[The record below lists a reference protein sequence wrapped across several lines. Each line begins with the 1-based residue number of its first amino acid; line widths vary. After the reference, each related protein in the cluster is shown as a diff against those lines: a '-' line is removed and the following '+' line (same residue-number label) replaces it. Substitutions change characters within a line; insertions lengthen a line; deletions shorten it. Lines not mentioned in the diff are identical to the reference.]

1 MSLKKRMVIFSGCI
15 ILFVLVLSIFACIGV
30 SRLNTDFKQLL
41 SHEITTKIETIKV
54 GREVNYV
61 SRLTRNIMLGSNFDK
76 DAKNLDETIDKIE
89 ASFKKLAEAAK
100 SEKEK
105 KLVEQAHVDAMA
117 FVNDGRTRVLATKDM
132 PAAERHTIFG
142 DYEKFATPLAM
153 KSRASFSDIIK
164 NADKNYDTNI
174 KLFSQT
180 ITKTLQTIIVLSSI
194 TVIITLILFGI
205 LIRSVIGPIRQL
217 NAQLHEI
224 SDGDGDL
231 TRRLDENRSDE
242 IGQLSVFF
250 NHFVSKLHA
259 TFSQVAQ
266 QSSSITTATAK
277 MHGVVV
283 ELSENTDQ
291 TASQTSTVAAASEEM
306 SATSN
311 AIAQSCYRAA
321 ESAQAAADTTQKGFE
336 IVKHT
341 VTGIIQR
348 GQKTKDNARIVST
361 LGDRSNQIG
370 EIVAT
375 IEDIADQTNLLAL
388 NAAIEAARAGEM
400 GRGFAVVADE
410 VRALAERTTKATK
423 EISDMIRTIQNE
435 TRQAITAMEEGVK
448 GTEQG
453 AAEAGTLETA
463 LQSILEQVNDVT
475 MQISQIATAAE
486 EQTATTGEIT
496 GNMHRVSQIIDE
508 TAKET
513 QSISSIA
520 ETLNNTSIELH
531 RLMKQFKY

>member
-231 TRRLDENRSDE
+231 TRRLDEKRSDE

-520 ETLNNTSIELH
+520 ESLNNTSIELH

>member
-1 MSLKKRMVIFSGCI
+1 MSLKKRMVAFSGCI
-15 ILFVLVLSIFACIGV
+15 ILFVLILSIFACVGV
-30 SRLNTDFKQLL
+30 SRLNTDFQQLL

-76 DAKNLDETIDKIE
+76 DAKHLDETVEKIE
-89 ASFKKLAEAAK
+89 VSFKKLAEAAK
-100 SEKEK
+100 SDKEK

-132 PAAERHTIFG
+132 PSSERHTIFG

-153 KSRASFSDIIK
+153 KSRESFSDIIK

-174 KLFSQT
+174 KLFSKT
-180 ITKTLQTIIVLSSI
+180 ITKTLQTIIVLSI
-194 TVIITLILFGI
+194 VAIIITLLLFGI

-217 NAQLHEI
+217 NTQLGEI
-224 SDGDGDL
+224 ADGDGDL
-231 TRRLDENRSDE
+231 TRRLDEGRSDE
-242 IGQLSVFF
+242 LGQLSASF
-250 NHFVSKLHA
+250 NRFVSKLHI
-259 TFSQVAQ
+259 TFSQVAA
-266 QSSSITTATAK
+266 QSSSITAATTK
-277 MHGVVV
+277 MHEIVVQ
-283 ELSENTDQ
+283 LSEGTDQ
-291 TASQTSTVAAASEEM
+291 TASQTNTVATASEEM

-311 AIAQSCYRAA
+311 DIAQSCYRAA
-321 ESAQAAADTTQKGFE
+321 ESAQAAVNTTQKGFD
-336 IVKHT
+336 VVTHT
-341 VTGIIQR
+341 VAGIIQR
-348 GQKTKDNARIVST
+348 GEKTKENAKIIAT

-423 EISDMIRTIQNE
+423 EISHMIKTIQNE
-435 TRQAITAMEEGVK
+435 TRQAITAMDEGVK

-463 LQSILEQVNDVT
+463 LQNILEQVNDVT

-520 ETLNNTSIELH
+520 EALNTTSIELH
-531 RLMKQFKY
+531 KQMEQFKY

>member
-180 ITKTLQTIIVLSSI
+180 ITKTLQTIIVLSI
-194 TVIITLILFGI
+194 IAVIITLILFGI

-463 LQSILEQVNDVT
+463 LQNILEQVNDVT

>member
-463 LQSILEQVNDVT
+463 LQNILEQVNDVT

>member
-1 MSLKKRMVIFSGCI
+1 MSLKMRMVVFSGCI
-15 ILFVLVLSIFACIGV
+15 ILFVLVLSIFACVGV
-30 SRLNTDFKQLL
+30 SRLNTDFQQLL

-76 DAKNLDETIDKIE
+76 DTKHLDETIEKIE
-89 ASFKKLAEAAK
+89 ASFKKLADAAK
-100 SEKEK
+100 SDKEK
-105 KLVEQAHVDAMA
+105 KLVEQAHVDAVA
-117 FVNDGRTRVLATKDM
+117 FVNDGRTRVFATKDM
-132 PAAERHTIFG
+132 PSAERHTIFG

-153 KSRASFSDIIK
+153 KSRESFSDIIK

-180 ITKTLQTIIVLSSI
+180 ITKTLQTIVVLSI
-194 TVIITLILFGI
+194 VAVVITLILFGI
-205 LIRSVIGPIRQL
+205 LIRSVIGPIQQL

-224 SDGDGDL
+224 SNGDGDL
-231 TRRLDENRSDE
+231 TRRLDEKRSDE
-242 IGQLSVFF
+242 IGQLSKFF
-250 NHFVSKLHA
+250 NHFVSKLHV

-277 MHGVVV
+277 MHEVVV

-291 TASQTSTVAAASEEM
+291 TASQTCTVAAASEEM

-311 AIAQSCYRAA
+311 DIAQSCYRAA
-321 ESAQAAADTTQKGFE
+321 ESAQAAADTTKKGFE

-348 GQKTKDNARIVST
+348 GEKTRNNARIVST

-423 EISDMIRTIQNE
+423 EISDMIKTIQNE
-435 TRQAITAMEEGVK
+435 TRQAIIAMEEGVK

-463 LQSILEQVNDVT
+463 LQNILEQVNDVT

-513 QSISSIA
+513 QSISTIA
-520 ETLNNTSIELH
+520 ESLNHTSVELH
-531 RLMKQFKY
+531 KLMEQFKY

>member
-1 MSLKKRMVIFSGCI
+1 MSLKKRMVVFSGCI
-15 ILFVLVLSIFACIGV
+15 ILFVLILSIFACVGV

-76 DAKNLDETIDKIE
+76 DAKHLDETIDKIE
-89 ASFKKLAEAAK
+89 VSFKKLADAAT
-100 SEKEK
+100 SDKER

-117 FVNDGRTRVLATKDM
+117 FVNDGRTRVLATKEM
-132 PAAERHTIFG
+132 PAAERHTIFA

-153 KSRASFSDIIK
+153 KSRESFSDIIK

-174 KLFSQT
+174 KTFSQT
-180 ITKTLQTIIVLSSI
+180 ITKTLQIIIILSSAAA
-194 TVIITLILFGI
+194 IITLILFTI

-224 SDGDGDL
+224 ADGDGDL
-231 TRRLDENRSDE
+231 TRRLDEGRTDE
-242 IGQLSVFF
+242 FGQLSVFF
-250 NHFVSKLHA
+250 NHFVSKLHS

-266 QSSSITTATAK
+266 QSSSITIATAK
-277 MHGVVV
+277 MHEVVV

-311 AIAQSCYRAA
+311 DIAQSCYRAA

-348 GQKTKDNARIVST
+348 GEKSRDNARIVST

-423 EISDMIRTIQNE
+423 EISDMIKTIQNE
-435 TRQAITAMEEGVK
+435 TRQAIIAMEEGVK

-463 LQSILEQVNDVT
+463 LQNILEQVNDVT

-513 QSISSIA
+513 QSISAIA
-520 ETLNNTSIELH
+520 ESLNHTSIELH

>member
-15 ILFVLVLSIFACIGV
+15 ILFVLVLSIFACVGV

-117 FVNDGRTRVLATKDM
+117 FVNDGRTRVLATKDI

-194 TVIITLILFGI
+194 AVIITLILFGI

-435 TRQAITAMEEGVK
+435 TRQAIAAMEEGVK

-463 LQSILEQVNDVT
+463 LQNILEQVNDVT

-520 ETLNNTSIELH
+520 ESLNNTSIELH